1 VVIAGSAM
9 NLVTAMIVFI
19 LLGLI
24 VGKIVGTTSTIEHVL
39 PRAPAERAGL
49 RPGDQILAVDGV
61 SGNWDKIREQIRS
74 HPRQRVL
81 LTLERGGRRVEIP
94 IRPESATETE
104 NIGTDNRPRLRE
116 ITVGQIGI
124 VPRTIT
130 RPMGLGESLVEG
142 MKQAQAVVELVVK
155 SIAWAITGAVP
166 AGKVFGGPVRLVHD
180 IAQGYELGWK
190 WFVGIIAIFSFQ
202 IGLINLFPIPALD
215 GSRAAFLIVEG
226 IRRRPLDKRKEAM
239 VHVVGFALL
248 LAAILLLTFNDL
260 RPYVAKLHH
269 AILPHAP
276 KQ

>member
-1 VVIAGSAM
+1 
-9 NLVTAMIVFI
+9 
-19 LLGLI
+19 
-24 VGKIVGTTSTIEHVL
+24 
-39 PRAPAERAGL
+39 
-49 RPGDQILAVDGV
+49 
-61 SGNWDKIREQIRS
+61 
-74 HPRQRVL
+74 
-81 LTLERGGRRVEIP
+81 
-94 IRPESATETE
+94 
-104 NIGTDNRPRLRE
+104 
-116 ITVGQIGI
+116 
-124 VPRTIT
+124 
-130 RPMGLGESLVEG
+130 
-142 MKQAQAVVELVVK
+142 
-155 SIAWAITGAVP
+155 
-166 AGKVFGGPVRLVHD
+166 VRLVHD